1 MAKQAKRSTVYA
13 AFKKLSDFE
22 QKIVRTKTLQGE
34 YSPEMLLDHL
44 GDIQQY
50 SKAFDEYR
58 KARNAQKKK
67 RKERRRVLMVVA
79 SFTIVSLL
87 ISYIIFAETRYF
99 FHLGLWV
106 VAVAG
111 LLWGGWMLW
120 RQRQEQTLRME
131 NHVLDFLLPFLLILT
146 DEIRPGT
153 RLRIELNFDKGTRR
167 KYTRNVYRNHSFA
180 MHKLFIWGFWITVIA
195 YFAYLALGF
204 IFPETLPRI
213 FPKDLDFIL
222 VFLGVFMFFPAYM
235 IILAI
240 AASFFGKDPKV
251 TTQILKIPRILLQA
265 KLVDGT
271 ALHIEAIHVLAL
283 KTAVKKKYKSK
294 NFQLTKVKKKHK
306 VKTVTTLKLA
316 FPQKKYPIDAVAF
329 SSAFDQKPRLMNKS
343 VAKVKVKHG
352 ENKQVVVYQDVQT
365 GEALDHRL
373 ISYQQLSLDRL
384 LKLVIEGGFHK
395 LKSAD
400 LENKGEAAKE
410 FLSRDDLTKI
420 KGVGK
425 TTEGKLNGLGI
436 FTYQQIAN
444 MSQVNFFEIIK
455 EIGVNKKA
463 AHDWQLQA
471 LRLFRE

>member
-44 GDIQQY
+44 GDIQRY

-79 SFTIVSLL
+79 SFTIVFLL

-106 VAVAG
+106 VVVAG

-153 RLRIELNFDKGTRR
+153 RLQIELNFDKGTRR
-167 KYTRNVYRNHSFA
+167 KYARNVYRNYSFA
-180 MHKLFIWGFWITVIA
+180 IHKLFIWGFWITVLA

-213 FPKDLDFIL
+213 FPK
-222 VFLGVFMFFPAYM
+222 
-235 IILAI
+235 
-240 AASFFGKDPKV
+240 
-251 TTQILKIPRILLQA
+251 
-265 KLVDGT
+265 
-271 ALHIEAIHVLAL
+271 
-283 KTAVKKKYKSK
+283 
-294 NFQLTKVKKKHK
+294 
-306 VKTVTTLKLA
+306 
-316 FPQKKYPIDAVAF
+316 
-329 SSAFDQKPRLMNKS
+329 
-343 VAKVKVKHG
+343 
-352 ENKQVVVYQDVQT
+352 
-365 GEALDHRL
+365 
-373 ISYQQLSLDRL
+373 
-384 LKLVIEGGFHK
+384 GF
-395 LKSAD
+395 
-400 LENKGEAAKE
+400 
-410 FLSRDDLTKI
+410 
-420 KGVGK
+420 
-425 TTEGKLNGLGI
+425 
-436 FTYQQIAN
+436 
-444 MSQVNFFEIIK
+444 
-455 EIGVNKKA
+455 
-463 AHDWQLQA
+463 
-471 LRLFRE
+471 